1 MGLTEQIKQKALDL
15 GFDLVGITDAEPL
28 HPDYINRLLGWL
40 DAGYAGSMTWMHQNL
55 EKRVNPAKLLPGA
68 QSVIVVGLNYK
79 SASSIRSDEAVQSE
93 AKDLSDSSSLSL
105 RAEQAQRSEAKQSQ
119 PSGRIAAFAHY
130 QDYHPFMKKHLRL
143 LVDFLVSR
151 TGPGLKF
158 KICVDSTPLL
168 ERAFAV
174 RAGLGFIGKN
184 HALVNPRL
192 GPQIFLGELITN
204 LTLVSDKPVPESC
217 PNCNQCVS
225 ACPTG
230 ALRPDGFLDATKCIS
245 YLTIESS
252 DEIPSDLAPKIGN
265 RLFGC
270 AECLLAC
277 PCQQKAPPREN
288 KALVFY
294 PDRTHLDLNE
304 ILNLTES
311 QFQVRFADS
320 PLLRPGL
327 KHIKH
332 VAQICL
338 KNLSV

>member
-1 MGLTEQIKQKALDL
+1 
-15 GFDLVGITDAEPL
+15 
-28 HPDYINRLLGWL
+28 
-40 DAGYAGSMTWMHQNL
+40 
-55 EKRVNPAKLLPGA
+55 
-68 QSVIVVGLNYK
+68 
-79 SASSIRSDEAVQSE
+79 
-93 AKDLSDSSSLSL
+93 L
-105 RAEQAQRSEAKQSQ
+105 R
-119 PSGRIAAFAHY
+119 H
-130 QDYHPFMKKHLRL
+130 
-143 LVDFLVSR
+143 LVDFIVSR
-151 TGPGLKF
+151 TGLGLKF

-204 LTLVSDKPVPESC
+204 LTLITDKPVPETC

-245 YLTIESS
+245 YLTIESNA
-252 DEIPSDLAPKIGN
+252 EIPSDLAPKIGN

-277 PCQQKAPPREN
+277 PCQHKAPPRANE
-288 KALVFY
+288 AFVFY

-311 QFQVRFADS
+311 QFHVKYADS

-327 KHIKH
+327 RHIKH
-332 VAQICL
+332 VAEICL
-338 KNLSV
+338 KNMSSS

>member
-1 MGLTEQIKQKALDL
+1 MGQTEQIKQKALDL
-15 GFDLVGITDAEPL
+15 GFDLVGITDAAPL
-28 HPDYINRLLGWL
+28 HLDYINRLLGWL

-55 EKRVNPAKLLPGA
+55 EKRIDPAKLLPGA
-68 QSVIVVGLNYK
+68 QSVICVGLGYK
-79 SASSIRSDEAVQSE
+79 PPDTPDARDGSRDGKKGRVAAYASYE
-93 AKDLSDSSSLSL
+93 
-105 RAEQAQRSEAKQSQ
+105 
-119 PSGRIAAFAHY
+119 
-130 QDYHPFMKKHLRL
+130 DYHPFIKKHLRL
-143 LVDFLVSR
+143 LVDFIVSR

-204 LTLVSDKPVPESC
+204 LTLITDKPVPESC

-245 YLTIESS
+245 YLTIESNA
-252 DEIPSDLAPKIGN
+252 EIPSDLAPKIGN

-270 AECLLAC
+270 AECILAC
-277 PCQQKAPPREN
+277 PCQQQAPPVTN
-288 KALVFY
+288 KAFAFY

-304 ILNLTES
+304 VLNLTEN
-311 QFQVRFADS
+311 QFQVKYADS

-332 VAQICL
+332 VAEICL
-338 KNLSV
+338 KNMSSS